1 LLDDGVVIKEGYEY
15 LLTDIGTGIARL
27 LAVIDGESERLF
39 GKEVRKLNK
48 EKVQAFQSPLKIE
61 MSVLSGG
68 LLWLR
73 TIGYLLPQTYALD
86 ILRKA
91 LLLGTSWSSSSIQS
105 SMVVLAISCL
115 ILLPLGFLFLKMGI
129 DHAKKYG
136 TLSRWV

>member
-1 LLDDGVVIKEGYEY
+1 MDEGVVRKNGYEY
-15 LLTDIGTGIARL
+15 LLTDFRRGIARL
-27 LAVIDGESERLF
+27 LSMMEGESERLF